1 MRYLPTI
8 LRAGLLLSVGLL
20 AGSGP
25 ARAAMPTLV
34 LDRSAI
40 ADTAVEKVAYY
51 HRPIAVPIA
60 VAITAMDMV
69 MATTAHMDMGVTGAT
84 EGGRNTNLNSRVQS
98 KPVATSARSLSAT
111 GSASP
116 LAERN
121 PACVTLREPDFFVR

>member
-1 MRYLPTI
+1 
-8 LRAGLLLSVGLL
+8 
-20 AGSGP
+20 
-25 ARAAMPTLV
+25 
-34 LDRSAI
+34 
-40 ADTAVEKVAYY
+40 
-51 HRPIAVPIA
+51 

-111 GSASP
+111 RTSP

-121 PACVTLREPDFFVR
+121 PARVRLHELDFFVR

>member
-40 ADTAVEKVAYY
+40 ADMAT
-51 HRPIAVPIA
+51 
-60 VAITAMDMV
+60 
-69 MATTAHMDMGVTGAT
+69 ATTAHIMAMATATDGPIMVMDMGVAGVT
-84 EGGRNTNLNSRVQS
+84 ERGRNINLNSRVQS
-98 KPVATSARSLSAT
+98 KPVATSARSLSGT
-111 GSASP
+111 RTSP

-121 PACVTLREPDFFVR
+121 PARVRLHELDFFVR